1 MGTRSWHIERSKHH
15 RKAAEYLAQDAD
27 LLDWAVVALFYSA
40 HQAVHS
46 CLSGDAVLP
55 KDERHPRKHVA
66 PGSFASGGRGT
77 NQLVHDRM
85 SPIYRDYISLYE
97 ASRRTRYD
105 MLELGR
111 SYEDWTA
118 LLDNIVRWTSALN
131 STRRD
136 VPTEAP

>member
-1 MGTRSWHIERSKHH
+1 MLK
-15 RKAAEYLAQDAD
+15 
-27 LLDWAVVALFYSA
+27 
-40 HQAVHS
+40 
-46 CLSGDAVLP
+46 

-66 PGSFASGGRGT
+66 PGGFQSGGRGT
-77 NQLVHDRM
+77 NQLVRDRM

-111 SYEDWTA
+111 SFQDWAA
-118 LLDNIVRWTSALN
+118 LLENIVRWTSAIN
-131 STRRD
+131 STRPD